1 MKKTYL
7 APGIKTLCMEETAIM
22 AGSNLF
28 LELDSNNQPTE
39 PAQAPRFR
47 VDNDSDIQFD
57 F

>member
-22 AGSNLF
+22 TGNNLF
-28 LELDSNNQPTE
+28 MELDSNNQPTE
-39 PAQAPRFR
+39 PAQAPRFH
-47 VDNDSDIQFD
+47 VDYNSDIQFD

>member
-22 AGSNLF
+22 TGSNLF